1 MNLAPLSLQV
11 WSLGL
16 QNINC
21 KKKKKR
27 KKNFDWTEIFVS
39 LVQGIYEGDNC
50 PKDGTGTNH
59 VVLIVGYD
67 SVDGEDYWI
76 VKNSWG
82 QKWGINGYIFIR
94 RNTDLPYGVCAI
106 NAWAYYPTKKNS
118 TLSQTISSL

>member
-1 MNLAPLSLQV
+1 M
-11 WSLGL
+11 
-16 QNINC
+16 
-21 KKKKKR
+21 
-27 KKNFDWTEIFVS
+27 
-39 LVQGIYEGDNC
+39 QGIYEGDNC

-59 VVLIVGYD
+59 AVLIVGYD

-106 NAWAYYPTKKNS
+106 NAWAYYPTKNKS
-118 TLSQTISSL
+118 PLSQTISSL